1 MEFTLDLFPDPD
13 IEPLYLPEIK
23 EEKEEKYP
31 PVKVM
36 SSILQVEIT
45 VQQLRERVKQLEFLE
60 ERRKLF
66 PLPLIWLKPFG
77 QFIFMS
83 AIPEKYGITEDN
95 WQDYLLVEFYVPQL
109 DMARQANWKNP
120 ARCRINTSGY
130 GPRYYCYYNIFF
142 NEEIKYYRVPTN
154 AKELIS
160 FYDQFLWDRNPL
172 IKINPVIGGPLAKVR
187 EWCRKNQDKVPWW

>member
-60 ERRKLF
+60 ERRKRF
-66 PLPLIWLKPFG
+66 PLPL
-77 QFIFMS
+77 
-83 AIPEKYGITEDN
+83 
-95 WQDYLLVEFYVPQL
+95 V
-109 DMARQANWKNP
+109 
-120 ARCRINTSGY
+120 
-130 GPRYYCYYNIFF
+130 
-142 NEEIKYYRVPTN
+142 
-154 AKELIS
+154 
-160 FYDQFLWDRNPL
+160 
-172 IKINPVIGGPLAKVR
+172 
-187 EWCRKNQDKVPWW
+187 